1 MPLVYYDIVR
11 GRSRDQIRALLDSAQ
26 AALVEAFET
35 PERDRYQLVT
45 EHSPDEMII
54 EDNGL
59 GIDRSENMVVI
70 HLINRLGKKTRAQ
83 KEKLNELLARNL
95 KRDCGLDPA
104 DLVVSITENESEDWS
119 VGYGKPQYLNG
130 DLDPVTSQPRK

>member
-1 MPLVYYDIVR
+1 MPLVYYDSVR

-45 EHSPDEMII
+45 EHSTDEMII

-70 HLINRLGKKTRAQ
+70 HLIHRLGKKTRAQ
-83 KEKLNELLARNL
+83 KEKLYELRARHL
-95 KRDCGLDPA
+95 RRHA
-104 DLVVSITENESEDWS
+104 
-119 VGYGKPQYLNG
+119 
-130 DLDPVTSQPRK
+130 

>member
-11 GRSRDQIRALLDSAQ
+11 GRSPEQIRALLDSTQTAI
-26 AALVEAFET
+26 VEAFET

-45 EHSPDEMII
+45 EHSPGEMII
-54 EDNGL
+54 QDHGL
-59 GIDRSENMVVI
+59 GIERSENLVVI
-70 HLINRLGKKTRAQ
+70 HMINRHGKKTRSQ
-83 KEKLNELLARNL
+83 KEKLYALLARNL

-119 VGYGKPQYLNG
+119 IGYGKSQFLDG
-130 DLDPVTSQPRK
+130 ELDLVTSQPRK

>member
-45 EHSPDEMII
+45 QTSPDEMI
-54 EDNGL
+54 
-59 GIDRSENMVVI
+59 
-70 HLINRLGKKTRAQ
+70 TRTT
-83 KEKLNELLARNL
+83 
-95 KRDCGLDPA
+95 DW
-104 DLVVSITENESEDWS
+104 VSSAPT
-119 VGYGKPQYLNG
+119 
-130 DLDPVTSQPRK
+130 T